1 MTVTTLHPPLAT
13 ADRDTTTTTGLP
25 QALAE
30 RLKATADPTRLRL
43 IAGLQARPDQQ
54 ACVQDL
60 TSDTGLA
67 QPMVSHHL
75 QILRRA
81 GLVNAARRGS
91 RVFYRLD
98 TAALYALADEL
109 VQPPG

>member
-1 MTVTTLHPPLAT
+1 MTATTLLPPAAT
-13 ADRDTTTTTGLP
+13 ADPDTPTTTRLP

-54 ACVQDL
+54 ACVRHL
-60 TSDTGLA
+60 TVATGLA

-81 GLVNAARRGS
+81 GLVNATRRGS
-91 RVFYRLD
+91 RVF
-98 TAALYALADEL
+98 
-109 VQPPG
+109 